1 MTKLKLAAGV
11 LLLAVL
17 AGCLGG
23 GPTPTNSDLAEN
35 ATYDWDTDADVT
47 VVVAGE
53 EYQTVADVEGTEKV
67 RLART
72 SGFGGRNPLFISA
85 VKFRYSNGTVVGA
98 DAVDVKSHDQRTVV
112 TLPADNGTFAYT
124 ATAGSRS
131 ATVPLDFEGSHEVV
145 LPSAM
150 RVWFP
155 LFGSVDPG
163 GYDKT
168 VEDNRV
174 HLEWDSLEN
183 ATIDVEYY
191 LVRDLYLFGGIIGL
205 LVLVG
210 IGGVV
215 YQRHRIRRLEKE
227 REQAG
232 LDVER

>member
-23 GPTPTNSDLAEN
+23 GPTPSESDLAEN

-47 VVVAGE
+47 VVVEGE
-53 EYQTVADVEGTEKV
+53 EYRTVADVEETEKV

-85 VKFRYSNGTVVGA
+85 VKFRYPNGTVVGS
-98 DAVDVKSHDQRTVV
+98 DAIDVKSHDQRTVV
-112 TLPADNGTFAYT
+112 TLPAENGTFAYT
-124 ATAGSRS
+124 ANAGTRS
-131 ATVPLDFEGSHEVV
+131 ATIPLDFEGSHEVV
-145 LPSAM
+145 LPQAM

-183 ATIDVEYY
+183 ATIDVEFY
-191 LVRDLYLFGGIIGL
+191 LVRDLYLFGGTIG
-205 LVLVG
+205 VLTLAAL
-210 IGGVV
+210 GGVA
-215 YQRHRIRRLEKE
+215 YYRLRIQRLEEE

-232 LDVER
+232 LDLER